1 MEHNNL
7 SLDVDKDLINKILE
21 DINMRYVILFLYV
34 IRNDLF
40 NDLSNQNLIDSY
52 ERVLILDEIYKDN
65 VIKFWDKEFTNIAI
79 DLGLFKN
86 IRSVR
91 EFEQKEGD
99 FLLKLGEETI
109 TIEKNVVS
117 IPDDTLYLFI
127 TKKFKSIM
135 RRDFNLAL
143 TKLKGV
149 SCQKANIIHPF
160 LYEIGE
166 HDFTISDDL
175 YYILDQFGNIFQA
188 IKIEHTIEGFFE
200 RYNEIEGKIYQYI
213 EIFDPLLNSKPT
225 VKKVQNA
232 IEQDKEIIRYLK
244 DEKIKLAEK
253 FNYEKVDQNHSLFNK
268 WYSTMNLLL
277 MARARLHNIKRKLDN
292 LRSYYTGKNKRN
304 TYLSFIEKVSFN
316 EDNIVNNI
324 QNELIDLREEVIEI
338 NEKVSNFNKKDLRL
352 LNLDFERLLITSSDE

>member
-7 SLDVDKDLINKILE
+7 SLDIDKDLINKILE
-21 DINMRYVILFLYV
+21 DINMRYIILFLYV

-40 NDLSNQNLIDSY
+40 DDLSNPNLIDSY

-65 VIKFWDKEFTNIAI
+65 VIKFWDKEFIDVAI

-86 IRSVR
+86 IRSLR
-91 EFEQKEGD
+91 EFEQKDGD

-109 TIEKNVVS
+109 TIENNVVS

-127 TKKFKSIM
+127 AKKFKSIA

-149 SCQKANIIHPF
+149 SCQKTNVIHPF

-166 HDFTISDDL
+166 HDYTISDDL

-188 IKIEHTIEGFFE
+188 IKIEHTVEGFLE
-200 RYNEIEGKIYQYI
+200 RYNEIEEKINQYI

-225 VKKVQNA
+225 VKKVQTA
-232 IEQDKEIIRYLK
+232 IEQEKDIVSYLK
-244 DEKIKLAEK
+244 DEKIKLSEK
-253 FNYEKVDQNHSLFNK
+253 FDYEKVDKNHNLFKK
-268 WYSTMNLLL
+268 WYSTLNLILNERMKL
-277 MARARLHNIKRKLDN
+277 NFIRKKLDD
-292 LRSYYTGKNKRN
+292 LRSYYTGKNKKN
-304 TYLSFIEKVSFN
+304 TYLSFIEKASFN
-316 EDNIVNNI
+316 EDDIVKNI
-324 QNELIDLREEVIEI
+324 QDKLINLRKEIIEI
-338 NEKVSNFNKKDLRL
+338 NEKISNFNKKDLRL
-352 LNLDFERLLITSSDE
+352 LNLDFERLLITNSEE

>member
-1 MEHNNL
+1 MEHQNL
-7 SLDVDKDLINKILE
+7 SLDEDEDLINKILE
-21 DINMRYVILFLYV
+21 DIDMRYIILFLYI

-40 NDLSNQNLIDSY
+40 DDLNNPNLLDSY

-86 IRSVR
+86 IRSLR
-91 EFEQKEGD
+91 EFEQKAGD

-109 TIEKNVVS
+109 TIENKVVS
-117 IPDDTLYLFI
+117 VPADTLFLFI

-149 SCQKANIIHPF
+149 SCQKSNIIHSF

-166 HDFTISDDL
+166 HDYTISDDL

-200 RYNEIEGKIYQYI
+200 RYNEIEEKLNQHI

-225 VKKVQNA
+225 MKKIKNA
-232 IEQDKEIIRYLK
+232 IEEDREIISYLK
-244 DEKIKLAEK
+244 DEKIKLSEK
-253 FNYEKVDQNHSLFNK
+253 FNYDKVDKNHSLFNK

-277 MARARLHNIKRKLDN
+277 KARARFHDIKKEIDI
-292 LRSYYTGKNKRN
+292 LRNYYTGKNKKN
-304 TYLSFIEKVSFN
+304 TYLAFIEKVSFN

-324 QNELIDLREEVIEI
+324 QNDLIDLREKIIEI
-338 NEKVSNFNKKDLRL
+338 NEQISNFNKKDLRL
-352 LNLDFERLLITSSDE
+352 LNLDFERLLITSSEE